1 MDDTIPVTTDT
12 TPGRVLASTDPV
24 RLGRLLA
31 FVFPA
36 TTAMYALFNGI
47 GVILLPAQ
55 VADLAPS

>member
-1 MDDTIPVTTDT
+1 MDDTIPVTTET
-12 TPGRVLASTDPV
+12 TTGRAPAPTDPV

-47 GVILLPAQ
+47 GVT
-55 VADLAPS
+55 